1 MKHHIPVAAAAPAQ
15 NPSGVIFFDGNIV
28 FGCGPILPINNLP
41 SGVLKIR
48 IRQRET
54 KQTIVYLKFWDH
66 TEAWEIE
73 TSPCKCF
80 WQLSVCLQRNAIRR

>member
-15 NPSGVIFFDGNIV
+15 N
-28 FGCGPILPINNLP
+28 P